1 MLEFEAFRQINGARG
16 VKWHN
21 GTLDS
26 WSVSDWGVA
35 MGGECG
41 EALNAIKKLRR
52 VEDEIPNI
60 SEPERQLSTVAEAIA
75 KIGEEVADT
84 VIYADLLCQRI
95 GLRLEDVV
103 RKKFNETS
111 KKYHLPDRL

>member
-1 MLEFEAFRQINGARG
+1 MNFEMFRRINGERGAR
-16 VKWHN
+16 WHGGN
-21 GTLDS
+21 LNS
-26 WSVSDWGVA
+26 WSIADWGVA

-52 VEDEIPNI
+52 IEDAIPNL
-60 SEPERQLSTVAEAIA
+60 SEPGRALLTVDAAID

-84 VIYADLLCQRI
+84 VIYADLLCQRL
-95 GLRLEDVV
+95 GLRLEDVI

-111 KKYHLPDRL
+111 VKYELSERL